1 MSSCWQVNQNV
12 VDGVGLLNFS
22 KEIFLSLA
30 LKTIFV
36 VFRLHVQLDLV
47 REHLAVVAEIL
58 MDQIVTVLVRQRV
71 QLILR
76 SLVFWR
82 RNLFSTLVIS
92 KHGKLLQKME
102 QA

>member
-1 MSSCWQVNQNV
+1 MSSCWQANQNV
-12 VDGVGLLNFS
+12 VDGVGLLNCS

-36 VFRLHVQLDLV
+36 VFQLPDQLDLV